1 LNINLNKRC
10 RIEQKTGTNETTYGT
25 EQVTWA
31 LVAVVWCNIQ
41 DVLPSRS
48 EELNRGVSINTQP
61 ARWCARYRSDINS
74 AMRILIDGNVCKNR
88 LWFSRSVLSSAALPS
103 LADDKRVKAL
113 DKLLSVFAYT
123 NAECENMGP
132 KQVR

>member
-1 LNINLNKRC
+1 MNINLNKRC

-61 ARWCARYRSDINS
+61 ARWRARYRSDINS
-74 AMRILIDGNVCKNR
+74 AMRILIDGNVYQIVSGTATLGNKE
-88 LWFSRSVLSSAALPS
+88 
-103 LADDKRVKAL
+103 
-113 DKLLSVFAYT
+113 YI
-123 NAECENMGP
+123 ECMIE
-132 KQVR
+132 RYST